1 MRRAL
6 TTFLALATAPAWAME
21 NDDPLLASV
30 LVEELEWRADGG
42 DSGAGWDI
50 QGWLGYDI
58 NKFRFK
64 TEGEWDDDENV
75 EAADF
80 QALYSRAIA
89 PYWDI
94 QAGWRREL
102 EPGEDRDWAVIGIQG
117 LVPWHFEVDASLF
130 VGESG
135 RTAARVEAEYE
146 FLLTQRWVLTP
157 KLELNA
163 HGKDDP
169 ERGIGSGL
177 SNLETGLRLRYE
189 IRREF
194 APYIGIHHERLFGD
208 TADYAEA
215 EGHGDT
221 ETRWVI
227 GLRAWF

>member
-1 MRRAL
+1 MRRTLTAL
-6 TTFLALATAPAWAME
+6 LAAACAPALAME
-21 NDDPLLASV
+21 NDDPLIASV
-30 LVEELEWRADGG
+30 LIEELEWRADGS

-64 TEGEWDDDENV
+64 TEGEWDDKEDV
-75 EAADF
+75 ETADV

-102 EPGEDRDWAVIGIQG
+102 EPGADRDWAVIGIQG
-117 LVPWHFEVDASLF
+117 LAPWHFEVDASLF

-146 FLLTQRWVLTP
+146 FLLTQRWILAP
-157 KLELNA
+157 RLELNA

-177 SNLETGLRLRYE
+177 SNIETGLRLRYE
-189 IRREF
+189 FRRQF

-221 ETRWVI
+221 ETRWVL